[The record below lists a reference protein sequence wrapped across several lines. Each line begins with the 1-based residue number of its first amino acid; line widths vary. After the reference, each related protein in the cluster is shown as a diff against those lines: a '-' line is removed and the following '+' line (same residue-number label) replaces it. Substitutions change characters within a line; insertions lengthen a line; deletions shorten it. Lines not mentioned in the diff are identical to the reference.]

1 MLRKMFNIN
10 GDCKP
15 LLHYMVN
22 IEDRLNEVKKMVEQG
37 SYFTINRARQF
48 GKTTML
54 RGLAEFL
61 ENDYMVISLDFQM
74 LGAAKFRNENI
85 FSIAFANIFIEAAEG
100 IDDTGVL
107 GCALSFFREAVEEHK
122 SEIELFELF
131 GYLSEV
137 CRCSEKPVVL
147 LVDEV
152 DSASNNQVFLD
163 FLAQLRG
170 YYINRDVKA
179 TFHSVILAGVYDI
192 KNIKHKIRADE
203 ERKWN
208 SPWNIA
214 VDFQV
219 DMSFSTADIAGMLG
233 QYEAERRTGMDVAGI
248 AGIIYDYT
256 SGYPFLVSYICKLI
270 DERVDTGEIDIGNNA
285 GRNERWT
292 KEGVLAAVRFLLS
305 EQNTLFESLF
315 NKLEDYPELEIMLRD
330 LLLCG
335 KDIPYV
341 VGVRSVETALMFGFV
356 KKVGHNVVIANR
368 IFETLLYNFF
378 LAAPAMQKERIY
390 DEALRDKNQ
399 FVQNGR
405 LDMKRLLEKF
415 VIHFNDIYGNWQQ
428 TFLEE
433 DGRRYFLLYL
443 RPIINGVGNYYV
455 ESWTRNMERTDVVV
469 DYRGEQFV
477 IELKVWRG
485 SAYHE
490 RGEGQLIEYLDY
502 YHLNQ
507 GYMISFNFNKKKEI
521 GVRELRVEGKT
532 IIEAVV

>member
-1 MLRKMFNIN
+1 MTGVQTCALPIW
-10 GDCKP
+10 
-15 LLHYMVN
+15 
-22 IEDRLNEVKKMVEQG
+22 

-74 LGAAKFRNENI
+74 LGAAKFRNEDI

-270 DERVDTGEIDIGNNA
+270 DERVDTGEIDID
-285 GRNERWT
+285 R
-292 KEGVLAAVRFLLS
+292 KS
-305 EQNTLFESLF
+305 
-315 NKLEDYPELEIMLRD
+315 
-330 LLLCG
+330 
-335 KDIPYV
+335 V
-341 VGVRSVETALMFGFV
+341 V
-356 KKVGHNVVIANR
+356 
-368 IFETLLYNFF
+368 
-378 LAAPAMQKERIY
+378 
-390 DEALRDKNQ
+390 
-399 FVQNGR
+399 
-405 LDMKRLLEKF
+405 
-415 VIHFNDIYGNWQQ
+415 
-428 TFLEE
+428 
-433 DGRRYFLLYL
+433 
-443 RPIINGVGNYYV
+443 
-455 ESWTRNMERTDVVV
+455 
-469 DYRGEQFV
+469 
-477 IELKVWRG
+477 
-485 SAYHE
+485 
-490 RGEGQLIEYLDY
+490 
-502 YHLNQ
+502 
-507 GYMISFNFNKKKEI
+507 
-521 GVRELRVEGKT
+521 
-532 IIEAVV
+532 